1 MNIAISNLAWNNED
15 LEENLDTL
23 KRNDIHS
30 IEIAYTKIK
39 PWASLSLND
48 IQKFK
53 SICNKK
59 NITIPATQAIFY
71 QSNLSDFNEINKTI
85 NHMETITKLTKETD
99 TKIIVIGAP
108 ELRKNNSKNNF
119 IKSLTQIDKF
129 LSNTKICIE
138 PLGHGDYFKSI
149 EEINNCIQEYNLI
162 NIRTMIDTNSLTNQQ
177 FDLIEQYEKYHNVIT
192 HIHFS
197 NHNLNE
203 IEDFDQYKPFV
214 KLIKQNYQHAITYE
228 LNKYKNFEIT
238 IKKFRELW

>member
-99 TKIIVIGAP
+99 TKI
-108 ELRKNNSKNNF
+108 KK
-119 IKSLTQIDKF
+119 
-129 LSNTKICIE
+129 
-138 PLGHGDYFKSI
+138 
-149 EEINNCIQEYNLI
+149 
-162 NIRTMIDTNSLTNQQ
+162 
-177 FDLIEQYEKYHNVIT
+177 KY
-192 HIHFS
+192 
-197 NHNLNE
+197 L
-203 IEDFDQYKPFV
+203 
-214 KLIKQNYQHAITYE
+214 
-228 LNKYKNFEIT
+228 
-238 IKKFRELW
+238 